1 MAKITEQDIKA
12 LAELKARLSTKTIED
27 MMEDFMR
34 ENPYG
39 DSRELAEY
47 MHKQGK
53 SDMLNTL
60 SEEIGKMADK
70 YKEKLLSAESRDI
83 CTESRWSELNTI
95 LAMITGFKNS
105 L

>member
-1 MAKITEQDIKA
+1 MAKTTEQDIKA
-12 LAELKARLSTKTIED
+12 LAELKAKLSVKTIED
-27 MMEDFMR
+27 MMEDFMHK
-34 ENPYG
+34 NPYG

-53 SDMLNTL
+53 SDMLDKL

-70 YKEKLLSAESRDI
+70 YKEKIYESESVDVA
-83 CTESRWSELNTI
+83 TEARWSELNTI

>member
-1 MAKITEQDIKA
+1 MVDENDIKA
-12 LAELKARLSTKTIED
+12 LAELRAKLNKKTIED
-27 MMEDFMR
+27 MMEDFMSDY
-34 ENPYG
+34 PYG

-47 MHKQGK
+47 MYKQGK

-60 SEEIGKMADK
+60 SEEIGKMANK
-70 YKEKLLSAESRDI
+70 YKEKLLSAECRDI

-95 LAMITGFKNS
+95 LAMIVGFKNN

>member
-1 MAKITEQDIKA
+1 MVTNENDIKA
-12 LAELKARLSTKTIED
+12 LAELKARLSAKTIED
-27 MMEDFMR
+27 MMEDFMH

-53 SDMLNTL
+53 SDMLDTL
-60 SEEIGKMADK
+60 SEEIGKMANK
-70 YKEKLLSAESRDI
+70 YKEKLLSAECLDI
-83 CTESRWSELNTI
+83 CTQSRWSELNTI
-95 LAMITGFKNS
+95 LAMITGFKNT